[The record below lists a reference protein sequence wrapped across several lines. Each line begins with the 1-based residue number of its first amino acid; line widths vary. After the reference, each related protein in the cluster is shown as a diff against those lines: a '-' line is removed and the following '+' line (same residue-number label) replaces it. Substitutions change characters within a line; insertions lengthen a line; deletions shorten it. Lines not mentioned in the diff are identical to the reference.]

1 MTWTHSIIS
10 ELREQLDQAPRGNKR
25 ALADQLA
32 SNLGVS
38 TATLYRR
45 IDMTNGEKKC
55 HREPEV
61 DQKHIEIVA
70 KIKTEPFTYG
80 VNGRLLATED
90 AIAIAE
96 DSGAVPEGTLHVA
109 TVDRRLREAG
119 YKQPRMYTRHEE
131 EYVNQVHQMDFS
143 RSEYFEVIERDGE
156 FMLRVDGRR
165 GVWEY
170 KNKEKASRLRLWVVG
185 YMDAK
190 SRAYLARYYPAT
202 GENLMMATQF
212 LAFAW
217 NREDSLHP
225 LQHLPDVLKLDQG
238 AIGKSA
244 VFRDSLKKNLDI
256 RVELAAPKN
265 DRLADNQSMG
275 KIERRFRS
283 LWQKFELRLAYTLKK
298 KGIAEISLADMNVLV
313 HNYCCQLLTNQH
325 PAIKQTVREVYET
338 GLRIRDQKPKTLQ
351 TDIFSLLFAEATRKV
366 NVYAEISIDSEL
378 YRVPRQFIGQKVK
391 FYTNPEGEL
400 MGSSMDGKVV
410 FELIAVDAENATGE
424 RRHEP
429 TYMEEAGRTPADIEA
444 SGLRIVPRPDSP
456 AIMPHTLPAI
466 EEQVEKETPFKRE
479 KKVAKHFTEWESA
492 KMYICEVFDCRWSDI
507 EPKAQEVF
515 VRLFEKDLLD
525 KATINDLK
533 NVS

>member
-1 MTWTHSIIS
+1 
-10 ELREQLDQAPRGNKR
+10 
-25 ALADQLA
+25 
-32 SNLGVS
+32 VS

-45 IDMTNGEKKC
+45 INVTNGEKKS
-55 HREPEV
+55 HREHEI
-61 DQKHIEIVA
+61 DQEHIDLIA

-80 VNGRLLATED
+80 VQGRLIATED

-96 DSGAVPEGTLHVA
+96 ESGAVPEGTLHVA
-109 TVDRRLREAG
+109 TVDRRLRESG
-119 YKQPRMYTRHEE
+119 YKQARMYTRHEE

-156 FMLRVDGRR
+156 YMLRVDGRR

-170 KNKEKASRLRLWVVG
+170 KNKEKSNRLRLWLVG
-185 YMDAK
+185 YIDAK

-212 LAFAW
+212 LSFAW
-217 NREDSLHP
+217 NREDEIHP
-225 LQHLPDVLKLDQG
+225 MVHLPKVLKLDQG

-275 KIERRFRS
+275 KVERRFRT
-283 LWQKFELRLAYTLKK
+283 LWQKFELRLSYILKK
-298 KGIAEISLADMNVLV
+298 KGIQEISLADMNVLV
-313 HNYCCQLLTNQH
+313 HNYCCQLLSKKH
-325 PAIKQTVREVYET
+325 PVLKQTIGQVYET
-338 GLRIRDQKPKTLQ
+338 GLRTRVPRTLQ
-351 TDIFSLLFAEATRKV
+351 TDIFSLLFAEATRVV
-366 NVYAEISIDSEL
+366 NVYSEISIDSEL

-400 MGSSMDGKVV
+400 MGSSLDGKVV
-410 FELIAVDAENATGE
+410 FELIAIDAENATGE

-429 TYMEEAGRTPADIEA
+429 AFMEESGRSPADIEA
-444 SGLRIVPRPDSP
+444 SGLRIVRPPDSP
-456 AIMPHTLPAI
+456 AIQPHVLPAA
-466 EEQVEKETPFKRE
+466 EERVEKESPFKRD
-479 KKVAKHFTEWESA
+479 KKVSKHFTEWDQA

-507 EPKAQEVF
+507 EPKAQDVF